1 MKLTDLYEMESTSP
15 VVASKDITTSDGK
28 KVVLTMFVVHKF
40 GTIEF
45 MGLRLETPDGKD
57 IVEPFKAST
66 DEKFPDE
73 FYFGTFTANNKEAM
87 KEKFDEKI
95 VPMFSKVA
103 FKDLPAAFNQASQH
117 LHADFE

>member
-103 FKDLPAAFNQASQH
+103 FKDLPAAFHQASNH